1 MKKIFTCGMIAA
13 FAAVTALE
21 AADEVVYSYYDP
33 DGSGDW
39 KDVTRW
45 ESGRN
50 RGWSGRYSNGVLR
63 VDAPGTVI
71 LFR

>member
-1 MKKIFTCGMIAA
+1 MKKIFACGMIAA

-39 KDVTRW
+39 KDATRW
-45 ESGRN
+45 ESGRIPGPGDGI
-50 RGWSGRYSNGVLR
+50 RTEFSGWMLPAR
-63 VDAPGTVI
+63 
-71 LFR
+71 